1 MNGVDNTNKR
11 KRIRAILCV
20 GGGGDGLL
28 GGVCV

>member
-20 GGGGDGLL
+20 GGGCGLL